1 MASTRPL
8 LRPSTVA
15 FALPIVGID
24 GMCARIALAVCHLL
38 IVVYTQVHVGPAS
51 IASRCRLL
59 RFAQCAD

>member
-1 MASTRPL
+1 
-8 LRPSTVA
+8 VV

-24 GMCARIALAVCHLL
+24 GMCARIVLAVCHLL
-38 IVVYTQVHVGPAS
+38 IVVCTQVHVGPAS